1 MEEKDRLKIDES
13 ELAKKNNQ
21 EKGKDIPIEPFKTNC
36 DYCGRNVVTCVKKE
50 YNLTLFP
57 FAIIIFY
64 IFGFYFGS
72 IILATT
78 FLLFQN
84 ISHICPECLCEITY
98 KSFYPIKQQ
107 GSYYSLT
114 FAKCTIVIKKLY
126 IHIIIL
132 LVILL
137 GVYLNVI
144 YYTQGKY
151 KKNNIN
157 SEIYKR
163 NDEKYIKN
171 FYDDS
176 NELTWETLIK
186 ECGAK
191 VMIEN
196 SARAIEI
203 FNKKYFKK
211 NIQWKG
217 YFISAFV
224 NRLSQMGMGEP
235 GHLVNLNIRMIP
247 SETIKAQDL
256 ILSMGREN
264 FMKHFEILK
273 KMKTGTPVEFMAE
286 FESIGDEWR
295 PHHLHLF
302 WIKIIDDFMTDK
314 INITLFRGVK
324 FDIQGHLQLKNQ
336 IETMTTQTNNTNS
349 TINYT
354 INSTINSTNNT
365 INNTIN

>member
-1 MEEKDRLKIDES
+1 MEEKARLKINEN
-13 ELAKKNNQ
+13 ELTKNNNP
-21 EKGKDIPIEPFKTNC
+21 EKIDDIPIEPFKTNC

-57 FAIIIFY
+57 FIIIIYY

-72 IILATT
+72 IILVTT

-84 ISHICPECLCEITY
+84 ISHICPECLYEITY

-114 FAKCTIVIKKLY
+114 FAKCTIVIKKIY

-137 GVYLNVI
+137 GVYLNVV
-144 YYTQGKY
+144 YYTNRKSNQ
-151 KKNNIN
+151 NNN
-157 SEIYKR
+157 NEEIYKR
-163 NDEKYIKN
+163 NDEKFIKT
-171 FYDDS
+171 FYKDS
-176 NELTWETLIK
+176 DALTWETLIK

-203 FNKKYFKK
+203 FNKKYYKK

-217 YFISAFV
+217 YFINAFV
-224 NRLSQMGMGEP
+224 NRMSQMGMGDP
-235 GHLVNLNIRMIP
+235 GHLVNINIRMIP

-256 ILSMGREN
+256 ILSMGKDN
-264 FMKHFEILK
+264 FMKHFEIIK
-273 KMKTGTPVEFMAE
+273 QMKTGTPVEFMAE

-314 INITLFRGVK
+314 VNITLFRGVN

-336 IETMTTQTNNTNS
+336 IETMTVQTNNTN
-349 TINYT
+349 TTDNT
-354 INSTINSTNNT
+354 ANTNNT
-365 INNTIN
+365 DNIEDNKTK